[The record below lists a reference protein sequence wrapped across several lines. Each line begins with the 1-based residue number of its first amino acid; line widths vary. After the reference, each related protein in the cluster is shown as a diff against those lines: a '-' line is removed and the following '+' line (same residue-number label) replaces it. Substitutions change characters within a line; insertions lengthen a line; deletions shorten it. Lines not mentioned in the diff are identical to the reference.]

1 MIDQCYDLIHPY
13 VSIHVRRN
21 SFPIQV
27 LLGIK
32 ITKILY
38 MINVEK
44 LNGFRDIVIF
54 WTILLKQ
61 FAYVCLRV

>member
-1 MIDQCYDLIHPY
+1 
-13 VSIHVRRN
+13 
-21 SFPIQV
+21 
-27 LLGIK
+27 
-32 ITKILY
+32 

-61 FAYVCLRV
+61 FAYVCLRVKLLIARYITDAKEILTKISVSKYRFYHFQFTVGAIKC